1 MGMEIGKGN
10 KKKKGRMK
18 LREGDYMIER

>member
-1 MGMEIGKGN
+1 MEIGKGN